1 MDSNSNGKVVEG
13 MTGAAKAETNAPTSL
28 PEPIGIEG
36 YTLTEEIATQ
46 MGLGKETRGVF
57 VSGILPNSLAEK
69 TGIRAGTTS
78 VIFNDKQVM
87 LGGDIIYGIEDIAVN
102 NSDELRHYLNQY
114 HVHGTKIKLNVLRNG
129 VKVGIEI
136 VY

>member
-1 MDSNSNGKVVEG
+1 
-13 MTGAAKAETNAPTSL
+13 
-28 PEPIGIEG
+28 
-36 YTLTEEIATQ
+36 
-46 MGLGKETRGVF
+46 
-57 VSGILPNSLAEK
+57 
-69 TGIRAGTTS
+69 
-78 VIFNDKQVM
+78 M